1 MPSAGLRKA
10 GEGAFLVLLALGL
23 VLARFDPI
31 VIVVM
36 LAVAAVLVALLE
48 RAGSRQAARSRPPE
62 EQPDELPAPPLHLE
76 PSKLE
81 RAVRRRRR
89 LPKAAP
95 PPRQPEPEPVRAEPP
110 REWNVWELERAVRDA
125 GEGERQEE
133 WGALLI
139 HLREFAN
146 AGGDLPPEFDG
157 LVRESFGKVLAE
169 PTRAAAS

>member
-1 MPSAGLRKA
+1 VPSAGLRKA

-31 VIVVM
+31 VIVVV
-36 LAVAAVLVALLE
+36 LAVAAMLVALLE
-48 RAGSRQAARSRPPE
+48 HAGSRRAARSRTPE
-62 EQPDELPAPPLHLE
+62 EHPDELPAAPPHLE
-76 PSKLE
+76 SSKLKK
-81 RAVRRRRR
+81 APRRRPR

-95 PPRQPEPEPVRAEPP
+95 PPRQPEPEPASAEPP

-125 GEGERQEE
+125 GDGERQEE

-139 HLREFAN
+139 YLREFAN

-157 LVRESFGKVLAE
+157 LVRESFGEVLAE
-169 PTRAAAS
+169 PTTATAS